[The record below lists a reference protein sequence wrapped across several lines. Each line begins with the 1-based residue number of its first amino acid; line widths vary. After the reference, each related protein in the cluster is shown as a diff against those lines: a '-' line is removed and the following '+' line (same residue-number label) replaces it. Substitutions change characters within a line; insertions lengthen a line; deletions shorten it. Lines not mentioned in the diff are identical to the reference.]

1 MARRRKMDNKKVK
14 EPFIRISK
22 RAEASKALNIG
33 VRAAAIVI
41 SLVLCVFVVEA
52 ITSGKVNFFGVCA
65 QIVQGAFGSV
75 RRFKETLRDTAAL
88 LCIGIALAPAFKMR
102 FWNIGAEGQALIGAL
117 AAAAAIK
124 YSAGNIPNGILLVIM
139 FVASVLAGAIWGII
153 PAFFKAKFQTNETL
167 FTLMMNY
174 VATQITKFFIVK
186 WERQPGSSI
195 VGNFSE
201 GILPKLFG
209 VDYGI
214 NYIIVFA
221 LMILLFVYLKYTKQ
235 GYEIAVVGESEN
247 TARYIGIN
255 VSKVIIRT
263 MAISGALC
271 GIAGFMLVSGTH
283 HTITATIVDGNG
295 FTAIVVAWLSK
306 FNPVIMFL
314 VSFLLS
320 FLGKGTEQ
328 IASSFNLND
337 HASNIVIGIVLFFIL
352 GCEFFINYKIT
363 FRSSKTEKEAK

>member
-1 MARRRKMDNKKVK
+1 MNNKAAK

-22 RAEASKALNIG
+22 RSEVSTKLNIG
-33 VRAAAIVI
+33 VRAAAIIIALIV
-41 SLVLCVFVVEA
+41 CVFAVEVL
-52 ITSGKVNFFGVCA
+52 TSGKVDFLGVCTE
-65 QIVQGAFGSV
+65 IIRGAFGTV
-75 RRFKETLRDTAAL
+75 RRFKETLRNTAAL
-88 LCIGIALAPAFKMR
+88 LCLGIALAPAFKMR

-117 AAAAAIK
+117 ASAAAIK
-124 YSAGNIPNGILLVIM
+124 MSAGNIPNLLLIVIM
-139 FVASVLAGAIWGII
+139 LFASVIAGAVWGVI
-153 PAFFKAKFQTNETL
+153 PAFFKAHFKTNETL

-174 VATQITKFFIVK
+174 VAIQITRFFIVK
-186 WERQPGSSI
+186 WERQPGSNI

-201 GILPKLFG
+201 GMFPKLFG
-209 VDYGI
+209 VDYGW
-214 NYIIVFA
+214 NYIIVLL
-221 LMILLFVYLKYTKQ
+221 LMVMLYVYLKYTKQ
-235 GYEIAVVGESEN
+235 GYEISVVGESEN

-271 GIAGFMLVSGTH
+271 GIAGFMLVGGTH

-306 FNPVIMFL
+306 FNPIIMFL

-328 IASSFNLND
+328 IASSCNLND
-337 HASNIVIGIVLFFIL
+337 HASDIIIGIVLFFIL

-363 FRSSKTEKEAK
+363 FRNSKSEKEAK